1 MEQIEIIKRDG
12 SVIKCFCPEP
22 FCTPTQA
29 VQEKSLMSDDTV
41 KITLRTTQPY
51 LFGKGDRVVINGET
65 YKIRTTQE
73 RQLQTED
80 DYIHTLTFYGVMYD
94 LMKCQYRNCDANGN
108 STKAIFDLTYSIKDF
123 VKVAIYNLNRDNPG
137 EWAFDE
143 QNCPDTEPITVSFS
157 KSNVLQVIQDLC
169 SKDKFNLE
177 FRITTTNG
185 VNTIHI
191 GQFGEVV
198 TPPSGADY
206 FEYGKGNGLW
216 QLKERKVDDKAIIT
230 RLWAEGGSQNIKS
243 GYRDYSDRIQFPY
256 PQRVNARQHKLKDGT
271 VIPAGSQTIGI
282 TDDAKRYM
290 EDVAMSQAMGVE
302 EDTQTFDDIYPKRT
316 GEVTALGGSVL
327 EFVDNTMDFDLNEKD
342 SEGNTKYLIDG
353 TSAKLTFIT
362 GKLAG
367 QEFELSK
374 YTHGTKTFKL
384 IAYTDER
391 GLKIPTEDTDAFR
404 FVVGDKYKLTDI
416 NMPDSYVQAAEEDLW
431 YAALDYFNEAK
442 QARCQY
448 ELTFDR
454 SYFLENMPEDSD
466 TCLFKVGDY
475 VPVKDTRFGI
485 QKNIRIQKVS
495 RNLLLEHDYTLTL
508 SDTTAISV
516 VAQSVLDVIEHEKII
531 QINDLRNL
539 TKAKRGW
546 RTTEELRN
554 MVYDTDGYFD
564 NENIRP
570 NSIDTNMLTVGS
582 KSQQFVLS
590 GVVLAAN
597 VGGNPNNFVAS
608 SGVLSHLT
616 IQEDGVRVWNMA
628 AQDVTLSQSG
638 GYYVFAKCSKTGSN
652 GVWFVTQEQLKV
664 EPASDPNNYYF
675 QVGIIGSLAEG
686 GTFRDFTST
695 YGFTRIN
702 GNTIT
707 TGRIVTA
714 DGESYLD
721 LDGNLFRIGDSYSSV
736 TLSNSGNRKKVT
748 LKNVDVVSG
757 AGDPV
762 ALGVPR
768 GTYSN
773 TYTYYPNDTVQYTVG
788 TSTATYRY
796 INANPSSGHLPTDS
810 TYWAI
815 EAKGADGGQGA
826 SAYFHIKYAAVAN
839 PTDSQ
844 MKDIPDKY
852 IGTCT
857 DTNPTAPTTASSYTW
872 AQFRGQ
878 DGTSITISSREI
890 KYVRSN
896 DGVNAPG
903 SSAAWQTAV
912 PAEDPN
918 KPYLWTRTTV
928 TYSDQQ
934 STTSY
939 SVSRVGKDGSSVTI
953 TSREINYAKGTDGS
967 TIPTAWK
974 NWGEITF
981 EAGDYM
987 WTRTTVTYSDGQ
999 STVAYSV
1006 SRIGAD
1012 GERGYPGAPGEDG
1025 RTTYLHLKYSN
1036 DGGLTFTDNNG
1047 ETPGSYMGQYTDF
1060 EEWDSSNP
1068 ADYTWAL
1075 IEGASGVGG
1084 SNGEVEPFYEFRFA
1098 KNGSRL
1104 TPPALEQT
1112 NPNPTGW
1119 STVQPSV
1126 AALEYLW
1133 QTVAQKSAL
1142 GQKALFHIP
1151 VNSGESGT
1159 LADASGHGKNITL
1172 GSGSVV
1178 ASVGGRTA
1186 LSMPGNALATMVN
1199 LLPFGENFTLCFWVR
1214 TDQSY
1219 IDWCLN
1225 GKWGVSSVEK
1235 RLAMGQNVWTHV
1247 ALRFTEKS
1255 LTVFKDG
1262 ALVDTASLS
1271 ERVVG
1276 FSMYDDNMFGSA
1288 IYLDDIWCLSGAL
1301 ADADIVKV
1309 KDGNTD
1315 ALVTA
1320 WSTPVRVTPYDGK
1333 DGANGKSPA
1342 AIYRGVWSA
1351 GKYYY
1356 GTDVRVDVVK
1366 YNGSYWVA
1374 AIDAGTFIAET
1385 PSSSS
1390 TKWNSFG
1397 AEFESV
1403 ATALLFAQLAYV
1415 DNLGVRN
1422 LRTIETNSKRV
1433 EITSA
1438 DNAVKVINSSE
1449 KTLIKLDG
1457 EDSSL
1462 KTYDTDG
1469 TVRLKMDGNNQRL
1482 SAFDSSGNEV
1492 LQVCGTNIDGQ
1503 PGDLG
1508 NQSTIQFGNWI
1519 HEYYGDYDV
1528 DEDVS
1533 QNANMPEDP
1542 IFGEGMLQLYQYK
1555 NPQYT
1560 YGQKGHRYSSAMCS
1574 CKIPEGGRIQLSFSF
1589 GSVNGHPSPEHS
1601 GPGSWNDSMLFHKQ
1615 LRCTLKLNG
1624 TTIAYSQKDSFRRTP
1639 DINWSVYDY
1648 NINDG
1653 LTVSIDQQ
1661 VSQGGLLEL
1670 YITCEYN
1677 TAYSFYYRYNGG
1689 VMPTGAQIDNG
1700 WDENYVDFGGS
1711 RVSLTHT
1718 ASIAITKIGTNG
1730 LYSAWSAVKYLFYN
1744 QNFGLEAR
1752 ADGYGIRVT
1761 TSGVWIRL
1769 GGTWYSCSRNSDG
1782 TLKLTAS
1789 S

>member
-12 SVIKCFCPEP
+12 TVIKCYCQEP
-22 FCTPTQA
+22 FCTPTSA
-29 VQEKSLMSDDTV
+29 VQETTLMSDDTV

-51 LFGKGDRVVINGET
+51 KFGKGDKVVINGYT
-65 YKIRTTQE
+65 YKIRTTPE
-73 RQLQTED
+73 RALQTDE

-123 VKVAIYNLNRDNPG
+123 IKVAIYNLNRDNPG

-157 KSNVLQVIQDLC
+157 KNNVLQVIQNLC
-169 SKDKFNLE
+169 GKDKFNLE
-177 FRITTTNG
+177 FRITTENG
-185 VNTIHI
+185 VNTLHI
-191 GQFGEVV
+191 GNFGSVV
-198 TPPSGADY
+198 TPPSGATH
-206 FEYGKGNGLW
+206 FEWGKGNGLW
-216 QLKERKVDDKAIIT
+216 QLKEKKVDDKAIIT

-243 GYRDYSDRIQFPY
+243 GYRDYSDRLQLPY
-256 PQRVNARQHKLKDGT
+256 PKRVNRNRHVLKDGT
-271 VIPAGSQTIGI
+271 VIEAGSQTIGI
-282 TDDAKRYM
+282 DDDTKRYL
-290 EDVAMSQAMGVE
+290 EDVAMSQAIGVE
-302 EDTQTFDDIYPKRT
+302 EDTQTFDDVYPKRT
-316 GEVTALGGSVL
+316 GTVTALGGSVL

-342 SEGNTKYLIDG
+342 SEGNTKYLINS
-353 TSAKLTFIT
+353 TNAKLTFIT

-374 YTHGTKTFKL
+374 YDHTTKTFKL

-391 GLKIPTEDTDAFR
+391 GLTIPTEDTDAFR

-416 NMPDSYVQAAEEDLW
+416 NMPDSYVQNAEEDLW
-431 YAALDYFNEAK
+431 FEALEYFNEAK

-454 SYFLENMPEDSD
+454 EYFLENMPGDSD

-475 VPVKDTRFGI
+475 IPIKDTRFGI
-485 QKNIRIQKVS
+485 EKNIRIQKVS
-495 RNLLLEHDYTLTL
+495 RDLLLDHDYKLTL

-539 TKAKRGW
+539 SKARRGW

-597 VGGNPNNFVAS
+597 VGGNPNNFMAS
-608 SGVLSHLT
+608 SGILSHLT

-628 AQDVTLSQSG
+628 AQDVTLSQPG
-638 GYYVFAKCSKTGSN
+638 GYYVFAKCSKTVSN

-721 LDGNLFRIGDSYSSV
+721 LDGNLFRIGDSFSSV

-768 GTYSN
+768 GAFDSN
-773 TYTYYPNDTVQYTVG
+773 YTYYPNDTVQYTVG

-796 INANPSSGHLPTDS
+796 INPNPSKGHLPTDS

-839 PTDSQ
+839 PTDAQ
-844 MKDIPDKY
+844 MKDTPDKY

-890 KYVRSN
+890 KYVRSA

-903 SSAAWQTAV
+903 SSAAWQTSI
-912 PAEDPN
+912 PPEDPN
-918 KPYLWTRTTV
+918 KPYLWTRTVV

-939 SVSRVGKDGSSVTI
+939 SVSRVGKDGSNVTI
-953 TSREINYAKGTDGS
+953 TSREIKYAKGTDGS
-967 TIPTAWK
+967 TIPITWK

-981 EAGDYM
+981 EPGDFM
-987 WTRTTVTYSDGQ
+987 WTRTTVKYSDGQ

-1025 RTTYLHLKYSN
+1025 RTTFLHLKYSN

-1084 SNGEVEPFYEFRFA
+1084 ANGEVEPFYEFRFA

-1104 TPPALEQT
+1104 TPPALDQT

-1159 LADASGHGKNITL
+1159 MADASGHGKNITL

-1186 LSMPGNALATMVN
+1186 LSMPGNALATMVD

-1235 RLAMGQNVWTHV
+1235 RLAMGQNIWTHV

-1276 FSMYDDNMFGSA
+1276 FSMWDDNMFGSA

-1320 WSTPVRVTPYDGK
+1320 WSTPVRITPYDGV
-1333 DGANGKSPA
+1333 DGQDGKSPA
-1342 AIYRGVWSA
+1342 LAYRGTWSSS
-1351 GKYYY
+1351 KTYK
-1356 GTDVRVDVVK
+1356 GTDV
-1366 YNGSYWVA
+1366 
-1374 AIDAGTFIAET
+1374 I
-1385 PSSSS
+1385 
-1390 TKWNSFG
+1390 
-1397 AEFESV
+1397 
-1403 ATALLFAQLAYV
+1403 
-1415 DNLGVRN
+1415 
-1422 LRTIETNSKRV
+1422 V
-1433 EITSA
+1433 E
-1438 DNAVKVINSSE
+1438 
-1449 KTLIKLDG
+1449 
-1457 EDSSL
+1457 
-1462 KTYDTDG
+1462 
-1469 TVRLKMDGNNQRL
+1469 
-1482 SAFDSSGNEV
+1482 
-1492 LQVCGTNIDGQ
+1492 
-1503 PGDLG
+1503 
-1508 NQSTIQFGNWI
+1508 
-1519 HEYYGDYDV
+1519 
-1528 DEDVS
+1528 
-1533 QNANMPEDP
+1533 
-1542 IFGEGMLQLYQYK
+1542 
-1555 NPQYT
+1555 
-1560 YGQKGHRYSSAMCS
+1560 
-1574 CKIPEGGRIQLSFSF
+1574 
-1589 GSVNGHPSPEHS
+1589 
-1601 GPGSWNDSMLFHKQ
+1601 
-1615 LRCTLKLNG
+1615 
-1624 TTIAYSQKDSFRRTP
+1624 
-1639 DINWSVYDY
+1639 
-1648 NINDG
+1648 
-1653 LTVSIDQQ
+1653 
-1661 VSQGGLLEL
+1661 
-1670 YITCEYN
+1670 
-1677 TAYSFYYRYNGG
+1677 
-1689 VMPTGAQIDNG
+1689 
-1700 WDENYVDFGGS
+1700 
-1711 RVSLTHT
+1711 
-1718 ASIAITKIGTNG
+1718 
-1730 LYSAWSAVKYLFYN
+1730 AVKYLGNYYVARVDAGTIPAGTLPTN
-1744 QNFGLEAR
+1744 TTYWNNFGAQFESIATNLLLAEGASIGNWWIEGGQIVSMMGNVSYSQPTKIRLDATTPLIEIIKYYSSSQNNRIVIDASVPKILIEA
-1752 ADGYGIRVT
+1752 ANNGGEHSLLSGLGAKIDINGNSGVVNIEAKNAPSYSTGTAYMSPTGIFANLAGTDAMPV
-1761 TSGVWIRL
+1761 TSGITHRGAIVGL
-1769 GGTWYSCSRNSDG
+1769 GYANVAKSDYAFGSDDTIVAGVYGRASNSGTAPAFGGYFLDLKASGLVLGLKYITDNSSYEERCLKNTKAAVIGLVNSGNTRTVYLPTDAVEGRFYIFKQMGAGTLRIDTLSGQKIYDDATENDYYDITSGETAIAIFSKYSIDG
-1782 TLKLTAS
+1782 TNYEIWTIGRYKF
-1789 S
+1789 

>member
-1 MEQIEIIKRDG
+1 
-12 SVIKCFCPEP
+12 
-22 FCTPTQA
+22 
-29 VQEKSLMSDDTV
+29 
-41 KITLRTTQPY
+41 
-51 LFGKGDRVVINGET
+51 
-65 YKIRTTQE
+65 
-73 RQLQTED
+73 
-80 DYIHTLTFYGVMYD
+80 
-94 LMKCQYRNCDANGN
+94 
-108 STKAIFDLTYSIKDF
+108 
-123 VKVAIYNLNRDNPG
+123 
-137 EWAFDE
+137 
-143 QNCPDTEPITVSFS
+143 
-157 KSNVLQVIQDLC
+157 
-169 SKDKFNLE
+169 
-177 FRITTTNG
+177 
-185 VNTIHI
+185 
-191 GQFGEVV
+191 
-198 TPPSGADY
+198 
-206 FEYGKGNGLW
+206 
-216 QLKERKVDDKAIIT
+216 
-230 RLWAEGGSQNIKS
+230 
-243 GYRDYSDRIQFPY
+243 
-256 PQRVNARQHKLKDGT
+256 
-271 VIPAGSQTIGI
+271 
-282 TDDAKRYM
+282 
-290 EDVAMSQAMGVE
+290 
-302 EDTQTFDDIYPKRT
+302 
-316 GEVTALGGSVL
+316 
-327 EFVDNTMDFDLNEKD
+327 
-342 SEGNTKYLIDG
+342 
-353 TSAKLTFIT
+353 
-362 GKLAG
+362 
-367 QEFELSK
+367 
-374 YTHGTKTFKL
+374 
-384 IAYTDER
+384 
-391 GLKIPTEDTDAFR
+391 
-404 FVVGDKYKLTDI
+404 
-416 NMPDSYVQAAEEDLW
+416 
-431 YAALDYFNEAK
+431 
-442 QARCQY
+442 
-448 ELTFDR
+448 
-454 SYFLENMPEDSD
+454 
-466 TCLFKVGDY
+466 
-475 VPVKDTRFGI
+475 
-485 QKNIRIQKVS
+485 
-495 RNLLLEHDYTLTL
+495 
-508 SDTTAISV
+508 
-516 VAQSVLDVIEHEKII
+516 
-531 QINDLRNL
+531 
-539 TKAKRGW
+539 
-546 RTTEELRN
+546 

-597 VGGNPNNFVAS
+597 VGGNPNNFMAS
-608 SGVLSHLT
+608 SGILSHLT

-628 AQDVTLSQSG
+628 AQDVTLSQPG

-768 GTYSN
+768 GTFDSN
-773 TYTYYPNDTVQYTVG
+773 YTYYPNDTVQYTVG

-796 INANPSSGHLPTDS
+796 INPNPSKGHLPTDS

-839 PTDSQ
+839 PTDAQ
-844 MKDIPDKY
+844 MKDTPDKY

-890 KYVRSN
+890 KYVRSA

-903 SSAAWQTAV
+903 SSAAWQTSI
-912 PAEDPN
+912 PPEDPN
-918 KPYLWTRTTV
+918 KPYLWTRTVV

-939 SVSRVGKDGSSVTI
+939 SVSRVGKDGSNVTI
-953 TSREINYAKGTDGS
+953 TSREIKYAKGTDGS
-967 TIPTAWK
+967 TIPITWN

-981 EAGDYM
+981 EPGDYM

-1012 GERGYPGAPGEDG
+1012 GERGYPGTPGEDG
-1025 RTTYLHLKYSN
+1025 RTTFLHLKYSN

-1084 SNGEVEPFYEFRFA
+1084 ANGEVEPFYEFRFA

-1104 TPPALEQT
+1104 TPPALDQT

-1159 LADASGHGKNITL
+1159 MADASGQGKNITL

-1186 LSMPGNALATMVN
+1186 LSMPGNALATMVD

-1235 RLAMGQNVWTHV
+1235 RLAMGQNIWTHV

-1276 FSMYDDNMFGSA
+1276 FSMWDDNMFGSA

-1320 WSTPVRVTPYDGK
+1320 WSTPVRITPYDGV
-1333 DGANGKSPA
+1333 DGQDGKSPA
-1342 AIYRGVWSA
+1342 LAYRGTWSSS
-1351 GKYYY
+1351 KTYK
-1356 GTDVRVDVVK
+1356 GTDV
-1366 YNGSYWVA
+1366 
-1374 AIDAGTFIAET
+1374 I
-1385 PSSSS
+1385 
-1390 TKWNSFG
+1390 
-1397 AEFESV
+1397 
-1403 ATALLFAQLAYV
+1403 
-1415 DNLGVRN
+1415 
-1422 LRTIETNSKRV
+1422 V
-1433 EITSA
+1433 E
-1438 DNAVKVINSSE
+1438 
-1449 KTLIKLDG
+1449 
-1457 EDSSL
+1457 
-1462 KTYDTDG
+1462 
-1469 TVRLKMDGNNQRL
+1469 
-1482 SAFDSSGNEV
+1482 
-1492 LQVCGTNIDGQ
+1492 
-1503 PGDLG
+1503 
-1508 NQSTIQFGNWI
+1508 
-1519 HEYYGDYDV
+1519 
-1528 DEDVS
+1528 
-1533 QNANMPEDP
+1533 
-1542 IFGEGMLQLYQYK
+1542 
-1555 NPQYT
+1555 
-1560 YGQKGHRYSSAMCS
+1560 
-1574 CKIPEGGRIQLSFSF
+1574 
-1589 GSVNGHPSPEHS
+1589 
-1601 GPGSWNDSMLFHKQ
+1601 
-1615 LRCTLKLNG
+1615 
-1624 TTIAYSQKDSFRRTP
+1624 
-1639 DINWSVYDY
+1639 
-1648 NINDG
+1648 
-1653 LTVSIDQQ
+1653 
-1661 VSQGGLLEL
+1661 
-1670 YITCEYN
+1670 
-1677 TAYSFYYRYNGG
+1677 
-1689 VMPTGAQIDNG
+1689 
-1700 WDENYVDFGGS
+1700 
-1711 RVSLTHT
+1711 
-1718 ASIAITKIGTNG
+1718 
-1730 LYSAWSAVKYLFYN
+1730 AVKYLGNYYVARVDAGTIPAGTLPTN
-1744 QNFGLEAR
+1744 TTYWNNFGAQFESIATNLLLAEGASIGNWWIEGGQIVSMMGNVSYSQPTKIRLDATTPLIEIIKYYSSSQNNRIVIDASVPKILIEA
-1752 ADGYGIRVT
+1752 ANNGGEHSLLSGLGAKIDINGN
-1761 TSGVWIRL
+1761 SGVVNIEAKNAPSYSTGTAYMSPTGIFANLAGTDAMPASTGITHRGAIVGL
-1769 GGTWYSCSRNSDG
+1769 GYANVAKSDYAFDSDDTIVAGVYGRASNSGTAPAFGGYFLDLKASGLVLGLKYITDNSTYEERCLKNTKAAVIGLVNSGNTRTVYLPTDAVEGRFYIFKQMGAGTLRIDTLSGQKIYDDTTENDYYDILSGESAIAIFSKYSIGGTNYEIWTIGRY
-1782 TLKLTAS
+1782 KF
-1789 S
+1789 

>member
-12 SVIKCFCPEP
+12 TVIKCYCQEP
-22 FCTPTQA
+22 FCTPTSA
-29 VQEKSLMSDDTV
+29 VQETTLMSDDTV
-41 KITLRTTQPY
+41 KITLRTTEPY
-51 LFGKGDRVVINGET
+51 LFSKGDRVVIDGET

-80 DYIHTLTFYGVMYD
+80 DYVHTLTFYGVMYD

-177 FRITTTNG
+177 FRITTANG

-191 GQFGEVV
+191 GQFGSVV
-198 TPPSGADY
+198 TPPSGAAY

-216 QLKERKVDDKAIIT
+216 QLKEKKVDDKAIIT
-230 RLWAEGGSQNIKS
+230 RLWAEGGSKNIKS
-243 GYRDYSDRIQFPY
+243 GYRDYSDRLQLPY
-256 PQRVNARQHKLKDGT
+256 PKRVNRNRHVLKDGT
-271 VIPAGSQTIGI
+271 VIEAGTQTIGI
-282 TDDAKRYM
+282 DDDTKRYL
-290 EDVAMSQAMGVE
+290 EDVAMSQAIGVE
-302 EDTQTFDDIYPKRT
+302 EDTQTFDDVYPKRT
-316 GEVTALGGSVL
+316 GTVTALGGSVL

-342 SEGNTKYLIDG
+342 SEGNTKYLINS
-353 TSAKLTFIT
+353 TNAKLTFIT

-374 YTHGTKTFKL
+374 YDHTTKTFKL

-391 GLKIPTEDTDAFR
+391 GLTIPTEDTDAFR

-416 NMPDSYVQAAEEDLW
+416 NMPDSYVQNAEEDLW
-431 YAALDYFNEAK
+431 FEALEYFNEAK

-454 SYFLENMPEDSD
+454 EYFLENMPGDSD

-475 VPVKDTRFGI
+475 IPIKDTRFGI
-485 QKNIRIQKVS
+485 EKNIRIQKVS
-495 RNLLLEHDYTLTL
+495 RDLLLDHDYKLTL

-539 TKAKRGW
+539 SKARRGW

-597 VGGNPNNFVAS
+597 VGGNPNNFMAS
-608 SGVLSHLT
+608 SGILSHLT

-628 AQDVTLSQSG
+628 AQDVTLSQPG

-768 GTYSN
+768 GAFDSN
-773 TYTYYPNDTVQYTVG
+773 YTYYPNDTVQYTVG

-796 INANPSSGHLPTDS
+796 INPNPSKGHLPTDS

-826 SAYFHIKYAAVAN
+826 SAYFHIKYAAVSN
-839 PTDSQ
+839 PTDAQ
-844 MKDIPDKY
+844 MKDTPDKY

-890 KYVRSN
+890 KYVRSA

-903 SSAAWQTAV
+903 SSAAWQTSI
-912 PAEDPN
+912 PPEDPN
-918 KPYLWTRTTV
+918 KPYLWTRTVV

-939 SVSRVGKDGSSVTI
+939 SVSRVGKDGSNVTI
-953 TSREINYAKGTDGS
+953 TSREIKYAKGTDGS
-967 TIPTAWK
+967 TIPITWK
-974 NWGEITF
+974 NWGEIIF
-981 EAGDYM
+981 EPGDFM

-1025 RTTYLHLKYSN
+1025 RTTFLHLKYSN

-1084 SNGEVEPFYEFRFA
+1084 ANGEVEPFYEFRFA

-1104 TPPALEQT
+1104 TPPALDQT

-1159 LADASGHGKNITL
+1159 MADASGQGKNITL

-1186 LSMPGNALATMVN
+1186 LSMPGNALATMVD

-1235 RLAMGQNVWTHV
+1235 RLAMGQNIWTHV

-1255 LTVFKDG
+1255 LTVFKEG

-1276 FSMYDDNMFGSA
+1276 FSMWDDNMFGSA

-1309 KDGNTD
+1309 KDGNTE
-1315 ALVTA
+1315 ALVTV
-1320 WSTPVRVTPYDGK
+1320 WSTPVRITPYDGV
-1333 DGANGKSPA
+1333 DGQDGKSPA
-1342 AIYRGVWSA
+1342 LAYRGTWSSS
-1351 GKYYY
+1351 KTYK
-1356 GTDVRVDVVK
+1356 GTDV
-1366 YNGSYWVA
+1366 
-1374 AIDAGTFIAET
+1374 I
-1385 PSSSS
+1385 
-1390 TKWNSFG
+1390 
-1397 AEFESV
+1397 
-1403 ATALLFAQLAYV
+1403 
-1415 DNLGVRN
+1415 
-1422 LRTIETNSKRV
+1422 V
-1433 EITSA
+1433 E
-1438 DNAVKVINSSE
+1438 
-1449 KTLIKLDG
+1449 
-1457 EDSSL
+1457 
-1462 KTYDTDG
+1462 
-1469 TVRLKMDGNNQRL
+1469 
-1482 SAFDSSGNEV
+1482 
-1492 LQVCGTNIDGQ
+1492 
-1503 PGDLG
+1503 
-1508 NQSTIQFGNWI
+1508 
-1519 HEYYGDYDV
+1519 
-1528 DEDVS
+1528 
-1533 QNANMPEDP
+1533 
-1542 IFGEGMLQLYQYK
+1542 
-1555 NPQYT
+1555 
-1560 YGQKGHRYSSAMCS
+1560 
-1574 CKIPEGGRIQLSFSF
+1574 
-1589 GSVNGHPSPEHS
+1589 
-1601 GPGSWNDSMLFHKQ
+1601 
-1615 LRCTLKLNG
+1615 
-1624 TTIAYSQKDSFRRTP
+1624 
-1639 DINWSVYDY
+1639 
-1648 NINDG
+1648 
-1653 LTVSIDQQ
+1653 
-1661 VSQGGLLEL
+1661 
-1670 YITCEYN
+1670 
-1677 TAYSFYYRYNGG
+1677 
-1689 VMPTGAQIDNG
+1689 
-1700 WDENYVDFGGS
+1700 
-1711 RVSLTHT
+1711 
-1718 ASIAITKIGTNG
+1718 
-1730 LYSAWSAVKYLFYN
+1730 AVKYLGNYYVARVDAGTIPADTLPTN
-1744 QNFGLEAR
+1744 TTYWNNFGAQFESIATDLLLAENANLAGWIFRNNRLESQNGSVFL
-1752 ADGYGIRVT
+1752 DGVNGVVRLRGTMQLSRGYSGNISDVNLFWLPKQTSQKRLSMGYEEDDLGKVCRLYNGGEYGDSEYIIACYTFGHSHGVT
-1761 TSGVWIRL
+1761 DATLHTEYILLKPQECIELTCFELPKTYGDKTFQDYIGSWRITGRW
-1769 GGTWYSCSRNSDG
+1769 GTDLFKNSDAIGRFPRVLAIGRVYVYSG
-1782 TLKLTAS
+1782 TAYITGTYYNNQALSDVFTVTNVNTTTFLLTKKSGSLPNNYSVQLTPILQSYAYLDYNNSNTTQIQVKVAS
-1789 S
+1789 TTTNSSGFNFIIFAPQWQYDFGDKEI

>member
-1 MEQIEIIKRDG
+1 
-12 SVIKCFCPEP
+12 
-22 FCTPTQA
+22 
-29 VQEKSLMSDDTV
+29 MSNDTV

-65 YKIRTTQE
+65 YKVRTTQE

-454 SYFLENMPEDSD
+454 EYFLENMPGDSD

-485 QKNIRIQKVS
+485 EKNIRIQKVS
-495 RNLLLEHDYTLTL
+495 RNLLLDHDYTLTL

-582 KSQQFVLS
+582 KSQQFVLT

-597 VGGNPNNFVAS
+597 VGGQANQFTAS
-608 SGVLSHLT
+608 SGVLAHLT
-616 IQEDGVRVWNMA
+616 IQEDGVRTWNMA
-628 AQDVTLSQSG
+628 AQDVTLSQPG
-638 GYYVFAKCSKTGSN
+638 GYYVFAKCSKSGNN

-721 LDGNLFRIGDSYSSV
+721 LDGNLLRIGDSYCSV
-736 TLSNSGNRKKVT
+736 TLSNSGSRKRIT

-768 GTYSN
+768 GAYNDN
-773 TYTYYPNDTVQYTVG
+773 TYYYTNDTVQYAVG
-788 TSTATYRY
+788 SSIATYRY
-796 INANPSSGHLPTDS
+796 INANPSKGHLPTDS

-839 PTDSQ
+839 PTDAQ
-844 MKDIPDKY
+844 MKDTPDKY

-903 SSAAWQTAV
+903 SSAAWQTSV

-918 KPYLWTRTTV
+918 KPYLWTRTIV

-953 TSREINYAKGTDGS
+953 TSREIKYAKGTDGS
-967 TIPTAWK
+967 TIPTTWK

-981 EAGDYM
+981 EPGDYM
-987 WTRTTVTYSDGQ
+987 WTRTTVTYSDRQ

-1084 SNGEVEPFYEFRFA
+1084 ADGEVEAYYEFRFA

-1104 TPPALEQT
+1104 SPPTLAQT
-1112 NPNPTGW
+1112 DPNPSGW

-1126 AALEYLW
+1126 AVLEYLW

-1159 LADASGHGKNITL
+1159 LADASGHGKAITL

-1186 LSMPGNALATMVN
+1186 LSMPGNALATMVD

-1320 WSTPVRVTPYDGK
+1320 WSTPVRITPYDGV
-1333 DGANGKSPA
+1333 DGSSPVLTGGKAWVSTRV
-1342 AIYRGVWSA
+1342 YT
-1351 GKYYY
+1351 
-1356 GTDVRVDVVK
+1356 GTPVRVEAVK
-1366 YNGSYWVA
+1366 YNGVYYVTRVDVGN
-1374 AIDAGTFIAET
+1374 IPAGTLPT
-1385 PSSSS
+1385 N
-1390 TKWNSFG
+1390 TQYWNTFG
-1397 AEFESV
+1397 SQWESV
-1403 ATALLFAQLAYV
+1403 ATDLLLANLANIGGLIFKDNSLISQKGTINGVESTDYTNPDFLPYLFLDGV
-1415 DNLGVRN
+1415 NGQSVIQGSIRSPFGRFDEYWRWDDEEELLSSDKLDNLYAPYGGYSLPFTWSYKNSGRRLTIVHNNNGVATDYSSNVLSAPTGQYFFEDGLAKRSLSFCN
-1422 LRTIETNSKRV
+1422 EILELLGYGVGNTFFGWIVLDRHDILTSKRYGHKIVSLAMGRVTGTNS
-1433 EITSA
+1433 SA
-1438 DNAVKVINSSE
+1438 TFKYLTIF
-1449 KTLIKLDG
+1449 
-1457 EDSSL
+1457 
-1462 KTYDTDG
+1462 DG
-1469 TVRLKMDGNNQRL
+1469 TRG
-1482 SAFDSSGNEV
+1482 SS
-1492 LQVCGTNIDGQ
+1492 T
-1503 PGDLG
+1503 
-1508 NQSTIQFGNWI
+1508 
-1519 HEYYGDYDV
+1519 
-1528 DEDVS
+1528 
-1533 QNANMPEDP
+1533 
-1542 IFGEGMLQLYQYK
+1542 
-1555 NPQYT
+1555 
-1560 YGQKGHRYSSAMCS
+1560 SSVTT
-1574 CKIPEGGRIQLSFSF
+1574 KDNKTFS
-1589 GSVNGHPSPEHS
+1589 
-1601 GPGSWNDSMLFHKQ
+1601 
-1615 LRCTLKLNG
+1615 
-1624 TTIAYSQKDSFRRTP
+1624 I
-1639 DINWSVYDY
+1639 
-1648 NINDG
+1648 
-1653 LTVSIDQQ
+1653 
-1661 VSQGGLLEL
+1661 
-1670 YITCEYN
+1670 
-1677 TAYSFYYRYNGG
+1677 
-1689 VMPTGAQIDNG
+1689 
-1700 WDENYVDFGGS
+1700 S
-1711 RVSLTHT
+1711 RVSEGKYRMTIPSGWVGSTTDLLVIATGEGYSYGGDSSPVK
-1718 ASIAITKIGTNG
+1718 ASVVIE
-1730 LYSAWSAVKYLFYN
+1730 S
-1744 QNFGLEAR
+1744 
-1752 ADGYGIRVT
+1752 T
-1761 TSGVWIRL
+1761 TSILINV
-1769 GGTWYSCSRNSDG
+1769 SDDASRNDG
-1782 TLKLTAS
+1782 DFNFMIMNMKYWMAL
-1789 S
+1789 

>member
-1 MEQIEIIKRDG
+1 
-12 SVIKCFCPEP
+12 
-22 FCTPTQA
+22 
-29 VQEKSLMSDDTV
+29 MSDDTV

-582 KSQQFVLS
+582 KSQQFVLT
-590 GVVLAAN
+590 GVILAAN
-597 VGGNPNNFVAS
+597 VGGQANQFTAS

-616 IQEDGVRVWNMA
+616 IQEDGVRTWNMA
-628 AQDVTLSQSG
+628 AQDEILSQPG
-638 GYYVFAKCSKTGSN
+638 GYYVFAKCSKSGSN
-652 GVWFVTQEQLKV
+652 GVWYVTQEQLKV

-686 GTFRDFTST
+686 GTFRDFTTT

-714 DGESYLD
+714 DGGSYLD

-736 TLSNSGNRKKVT
+736 TLSNSGNRKKIT
-748 LKNVDVVSG
+748 LKNVDVDSG
-757 AGDPV
+757 SGDPV

-768 GTYSN
+768 GAYN
-773 TYTYYPNDTVQYTVG
+773 NNYTYYLNDTVQYTVG

-826 SAYFHIKYAAVAN
+826 SAYFHIKYAPVAN
-839 PTDSQ
+839 PTDAQ
-844 MKDIPDKY
+844 MTDVPDKY

-857 DTNPTAPTTASSYTW
+857 DTNPMAPTTARSYTW

-878 DGTSITISSREI
+878 DGTSITISSLEI
-890 KYVRSN
+890 KYVRRA

-903 SSAAWQTAV
+903 SAAAWQTSI
-912 PAEDPN
+912 PAEDAS
-918 KPYLWTRTTV
+918 KPYLWTRTIV
-928 TYSDQQ
+928 NYSDHQ

-939 SVSRVGKDGSSVTI
+939 SVSRVGNDGTSITI
-953 TSREINYAKGTDGS
+953 SSREIKYAKGSDGS
-967 TIPTAWK
+967 TIPTTWK

-981 EAGDYM
+981 QPGDFM

-1047 ETPGSYMGQYTDF
+1047 ETSGSYMGQYTDF

-1068 ADYTWAL
+1068 IDYTWAL

-1084 SNGEVEPFYEFRFA
+1084 ADGEVEAYYEFRFA

-1104 TPPALEQT
+1104 SPPTLDHT
-1112 NPNPTGW
+1112 NPNPPGW
-1119 STVQPSV
+1119 STVQPSI

-1142 GQKALFHIP
+1142 GQKVLFHIP

-1159 LADASGHGKNITL
+1159 LADASGHGKTITL
-1172 GSGSVV
+1172 GTGSEV

-1186 LSMPGNALATMVN
+1186 LYMPGNALATMVD

-1235 RLAMGQNVWTHV
+1235 KLAMGQNVWTHV

-1262 ALVDTASLS
+1262 TLVDTASLS

-1276 FSMYDDNMFGSA
+1276 FSMWDDNMFGSA

-1320 WSTPVRVTPYDGK
+1320 WSTPVRITPYDGV
-1333 DGANGKSPA
+1333 DGQNGSSPVLTGGKA
-1342 AIYRGVWSA
+1342 WVSTRIYT
-1351 GKYYY
+1351 
-1356 GTDVRVDVVK
+1356 GTPVRVEAVK
-1366 YNGSYWVA
+1366 YNGVFYVTRV
-1374 AIDAGTFIAET
+1374 DAGNIPAGTLPT
-1385 PSSSS
+1385 N
-1390 TKWNSFG
+1390 TRYWNTFG
-1397 AEFESV
+1397 AQWESV
-1403 ATALLFAQLAYV
+1403 ATDLLLANLANIGGLIFKDNSLISQKGTINGVESTDYTNPDFLPYLFLDGV
-1415 DNLGVRN
+1415 NGLSVIQGSIRSPFGRFDNSWLWDDDEELLSSDKLDNLYAPYGGYSLPFTWSYKNSGRRLTIVHNNNGVATDYSSNVLSAPTGQYFFEDGLAKKTLYFCNEILELLGYGVGNTFFGWIVLDRHDI
-1422 LRTIETNSKRV
+1422 LTSKRYGHKIVSLAMGRVTGTNSSATFKY
-1433 EITSA
+1433 ITVFDGTRGTSTA
-1438 DNAVKVINSSE
+1438 SVTTKDSKTFSVTRLSEGKYRITIPSGWVGSTTDLLVIA
-1449 KTLIKLDG
+1449 TG
-1457 EDSSL
+1457 EGYSYGDDSSPV
-1462 KTYDTDG
+1462 KAS
-1469 TVRLKMDGNNQRL
+1469 VVI
-1482 SAFDSSGNEV
+1482 E
-1492 LQVCGTNIDGQ
+1492 
-1503 PGDLG
+1503 
-1508 NQSTIQFGNWI
+1508 STTSILINVS
-1519 HEYYGDYDV
+1519 DDA
-1528 DEDVS
+1528 S
-1533 QNANMPEDP
+1533 QNDGDFNFMIMNM
-1542 IFGEGMLQLYQYK
+1542 
-1555 NPQYT
+1555 
-1560 YGQKGHRYSSAMCS
+1560 
-1574 CKIPEGGRIQLSFSF
+1574 
-1589 GSVNGHPSPEHS
+1589 
-1601 GPGSWNDSMLFHKQ
+1601 
-1615 LRCTLKLNG
+1615 
-1624 TTIAYSQKDSFRRTP
+1624 
-1639 DINWSVYDY
+1639 
-1648 NINDG
+1648 
-1653 LTVSIDQQ
+1653 
-1661 VSQGGLLEL
+1661 
-1670 YITCEYN
+1670 
-1677 TAYSFYYRYNGG
+1677 
-1689 VMPTGAQIDNG
+1689 
-1700 WDENYVDFGGS
+1700 
-1711 RVSLTHT
+1711 
-1718 ASIAITKIGTNG
+1718 
-1730 LYSAWSAVKYLFYN
+1730 KYWMAL
-1744 QNFGLEAR
+1744 
-1752 ADGYGIRVT
+1752 
-1761 TSGVWIRL
+1761 
-1769 GGTWYSCSRNSDG
+1769 
-1782 TLKLTAS
+1782 
-1789 S
+1789 